1 MRRERREAGVAT
13 AAAALT
19 LVAVSAASC
28 GGQDVVTIRNEGRLV
43 VRDFRFEPDR
53 IGLRLRRATTL
64 VIENDD
70 GVEHN
75 FTVPELGIDVDLAA
89 GEQTGVDVTVER
101 PPDRGT
107 LRFHCQIHDFEGMS
121 GTILV
126 RF

>member
-1 MRRERREAGVAT
+1 MSSEDWRRARRT
-13 AAAALT
+13 AAALAV
-19 LVAVSAASC
+19 VAAASFSC

-43 VRDFRFEPDR
+43 ARDFRFEPDR
-53 IGLRLRRATTL
+53 IGLLVRRSTTL

-75 FTVPELGIDVDLAA
+75 FSVPELGIDVDLPA

-101 PPDRGT
+101 PPGDGR
-107 LRFHCQIHDFEGMS
+107 LRFHCRIHDFEGMS

-126 RF
+126 RY